1 MNPIKVLV
9 VDDSAFMRKAISSM
23 LSSDPEISV
32 IGTARDGEEAID
44 MVLRLKPDVVTL
56 DVEMPRMSGL
66 ETLKVIME
74 KAPLPVLMLSS
85 LTTEGAKETLT
96 ALDLGA
102 VDFVAKHL
110 DDLSL
115 NILRIQNEL
124 VAKVKAVARHK
135 VRFRSVTPLASP
147 LNIRGEHE
155 GRPRLYSGKVSAV
168 AIGVSTG
175 GPKALQDV
183 LPLFP
188 KDFPAAI
195 LVVQHMPKG
204 FTGPFAERLNQLSKM
219 EIKEAENGEVIR
231 AGTAYI
237 APGGLHM
244 KAIKKKVTEVNIAL
258 SEQPIDL
265 LHRPSVDVMML
276 SVAVAYSGRCLGAIM
291 TGMGNDG
298 LEGMKAI
305 RKSGGKTIAQD
316 EESCIVYGMPKAVV
330 DEGLADKIVPLSS
343 MAGEIVNMV

>member
-1 MNPIKVLV
+1 
-9 VDDSAFMRKAISSM
+9 MRKAISSM

-44 MVLRLKPDVVTL
+44 LVLRLKPDVVTL

-66 ETLKVIME
+66 ETLKVIMG

-102 VDFVAKHL
+102 IDFVAKHL

-135 VRFRSVTPLASP
+135 VRFRPSAPVETHNYAS
-147 LNIRGEHE
+147 LLQAG
-155 GRPRLYSGKVSAV
+155 PRLYSGKVAAV

-204 FTGPFAERLNQLSKM
+204 FTGPFAERLNQLSRM

-231 AGTAYI
+231 AGMAYI
-237 APGGLHM
+237 APGGVHM
-244 KAIKKKVTEVNIAL
+244 RAIKKKVTEVNIAL
-258 SEQPIDL
+258 SELPIDI

-305 RKSGGKTIAQD
+305 KKSGGKTIAQD

>member
-44 MVLRLKPDVVTL
+44 LVLRLKPNVVTL

-102 VDFVAKHL
+102 IDFVAKHL

-135 VRFRSVTPLASP
+135 VRFRPSAPAETHNYAS
-147 LNIRGEHE
+147 LLQAG
-155 GRPRLYSGKVSAV
+155 PRLYSGKVSAV

-219 EIKEAENGEVIR
+219 EIKEAENGEVIK

-258 SEQPIDL
+258 SELPIDL

-305 RKSGGKTIAQD
+305 KKSGGKTIAQD